1 MMELQYNITYRNKD
15 KGWQYIISYKLNRK
29 WKQKSKQGFSTKAKA
44 KIAANI
50 ALDQLKEE
58 FKNNGSIVED
68 NISFVELKELYY
80 NEKKYYLAASS
91 VKNMEMALKAFDFL
105 SAYNIKDITK
115 DDIQEC
121 ITAMIKKGN
130 KPRTIKSYVDYIK
143 ILFNYAISKDMLIK
157 NPTKGV
163 IIPKNRKENSRRALS
178 REELEGLLTSLK
190 NARGKNAPY
199 YYLASLLAAT
209 CGLRIGEILGL
220 NYNDFDFENKTVIIN
235 KQYSRFDSKGITDPK
250 SENSNRVLTVP
261 DNTLKE
267 VKNLMIINSA
277 GTEDMI
283 FNLKSIDSFDKMI
296 NNRYKMLGY
305 DICIHE
311 LRHTYATNLISN
323 GVDLKTTA
331 FLLGHDIKMTMQ
343 VYSHVNNEM
352 LMNANKVI
360 AEKMNI

>member
-1 MMELQYNITYRNKD
+1 MDLQYNILCRKKN
-15 KGWQYIISYKLNRK
+15 KGWQYIISYKINRK
-29 WKQKSKQGFSTKAKA
+29 WNQKSKQGFDTKTKAKA
-44 KIAANI
+44 AADI
-50 ALDQLKEE
+50 ALDKLKEE
-58 FKNNGSIVED
+58 FRNNGSIIEND
-68 NISFVELKELYY
+68 ISFVELKELYY

-91 VKNMEMALKAFDFL
+91 IMNMEMALKAFDFL
-105 SAYNIKDITK
+105 STYNIKDIVK
-115 DDIQEC
+115 EDIQKG

-143 ILFNYAISKDMLIK
+143 ILFNYAIDKDILIK

-163 IIPKNRKENSRRALS
+163 IIPKNRKESSRRALS

-277 GTEDMI
+277 GAEDMI